1 MVRCPKCKTEN
12 PGSSRVCAACGSP
25 LRATLSPRFHILS
38 WYVII
43 PASLIIIVGL
53 FLAHKFILS
62 NRSTSNRIGPSS
74 AVNTKPLRA
83 AQPKTRQKHATG
95 IVTIKNREGKEIAR
109 MSSAILDSNW
119 VVLPV
124 CACLGGDSW
133 IFSSPQSKEV
143 RIDRGIW
150 SSGSPAGLWQ
160 ISSGKQYHSLKLA
173 PWNSGALLKWRSL
186 DMTHEVRQVPVSS
199 SAKEG
204 LFTSLSLSKDLR
216 EPGVFIQDEHI
227 VGWTFG
233 KWMERGLL
241 WDGSEQVCLDKSP
254 NLTVSEFVNA
264 LSYHWQEAQFSK
276 GLAMGKY
283 SSPLIKFQVLAEG
296 MLLQPQF
303 SSELKPCYLR
313 PGSISTQLNRLA
325 SQLIQTGYAEDVLDI
340 LSDDLVLKLSDRELL
355 KKATLARVK
364 AYDHWKAARYF
375 ERMKRSLSTKG
386 IFFTTE
392 LERFHAGL
400 YKDWLRI
407 SLAKEEIRSGRMA
420 FETGKRLFPEDA
432 ELHILGIQQA
442 VSEKHWDEA
451 KYLLNMRSYPPNLQ
465 TQARHLE
472 KLITEK
478 LETKKVVYFSF
489 KPGSKEIVVE
499 ASINQSINQYF
510 IVDTGAT
517 HVTISSKTADQL
529 GIKITESTPV
539 RPIRTASNIMLA
551 YEVTLGSIAIGDL
564 RANNVTALIIDLPGA
579 PGAGLLGNNFLNHFN
594 VEIDNEKGIL
604 KLSPH

>member
-1 MVRCPKCKTEN
+1 MN
-12 PGSSRVCAACGSP
+12 
-25 LRATLSPRFHILS
+25 
-38 WYVII
+38 
-43 PASLIIIVGL
+43 
-53 FLAHKFILS
+53 
-62 NRSTSNRIGPSS
+62 
-74 AVNTKPLRA
+74 
-83 AQPKTRQKHATG
+83 
-95 IVTIKNREGKEIAR
+95 
-109 MSSAILDSNW
+109 SAILDSNW

-133 IFSSPQSKEV
+133 IFSSSQSEEF

-160 ISSGKQYHSLKLA
+160 ISPGKQYHSLKLA
-173 PWNSGALLKWRSL
+173 PWNREAPLKWYSL
-186 DMTHEVRQVPVSS
+186 DMIREVQHVPVPSP
-199 SAKEG
+199 AKEG
-204 LFTSLSLSKDLR
+204 LFTSLSLSEDLR

-241 WDGSEQVCLDKSP
+241 WDGSEQVGFDETP

-276 GLAMGKY
+276 GLAMGKN
-283 SSPLIKFQVLAEG
+283 SSPFIRFQALAEG
-296 MLLQPQF
+296 FLFQPQF
-303 SSELKPCYLR
+303 SPELKPRYLL
-313 PGSISTQLNRLA
+313 PKSISTQLNRLA
-325 SQLIQTGYAEDVLDI
+325 SQLIQTGYSKDVLYI
-340 LSDDLVLKLSDRELL
+340 LSDDLVLKLSDPELL
-355 KKATLARVK
+355 KRATLAMVK

-375 ERMKRSLSTKG
+375 ERMKKILSTKG
-386 IFFTTE
+386 VLFTTE
-392 LERFHAGL
+392 LEQFHAGL
-400 YKDWLRI
+400 YKDWIRV
-407 SLAKEEIRSGRMA
+407 SLTKKEIRSGRMA

-442 VSEKHWDEA
+442 VSEKNWDEA
-451 KYLLNMRSYPPNLQ
+451 KHLLNMRIYPPNLQ
-465 TQARHLE
+465 AQARHLE

-478 LETKKVVYFSF
+478 LETKKVIYFSF

-517 HVTISSKTADQL
+517 HVTISSKTAEQL
-529 GIKITESTPV
+529 GIKITENTPA
-539 RPIRTASNIMLA
+539 RPIRTASNVMLA
-551 YEVTLGSIAIGDL
+551 YEVMLDSIAIGDL
-564 RANNVTALIIDLPGA
+564 RANNVTALIIDLPGT